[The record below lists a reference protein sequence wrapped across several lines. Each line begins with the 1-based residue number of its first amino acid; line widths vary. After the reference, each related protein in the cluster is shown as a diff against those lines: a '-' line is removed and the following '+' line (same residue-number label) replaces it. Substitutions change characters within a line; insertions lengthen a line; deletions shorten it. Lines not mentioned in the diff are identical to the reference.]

1 VSVDVDVAM
10 RYEVDIDGRVRHV
23 VVHRRET
30 RATPETRATRETRAT
45 GATTPGE
52 SASFT
57 VAIDGRESIVDAARI
72 DPETWSLIVDGAS
85 REVTVTPRGVAGES
99 IVGLGPVS
107 VAVFFNG
114 RRRGIAEEGAQAGS
128 GPERIVAPMPGK
140 IVRVLVASGEPVRA
154 RQPVVVIEAMKM
166 ENELRAGRDGTVV
179 EIHAVEGQSVDAGVL
194 LAVIDAGAR

>member
-1 VSVDVDVAM
+1 
-10 RYEVDIDGRVRHV
+10 
-23 VVHRRET
+23 
-30 RATPETRATRETRAT
+30 
-45 GATTPGE
+45 
-52 SASFT
+52 
-57 VAIDGRESIVDAARI
+57 
-72 DPETWSLIVDGAS
+72 
-85 REVTVTPRGVAGES
+85 
-99 IVGLGPVS
+99 VS